1 MRTEFKVCLKPFEN
15 LSKSIINRRSVST
28 RLIKWTLTWVNI
40 HHLNRSLGPCS
51 SVMVFFSDS
60 SFRGKILSDDQ
71 NQTTAAW
78 VSSVQSTHNNYRGDR
93 EYPVLHEFIQVE

>member
-1 MRTEFKVCLKPFEN
+1 
-15 LSKSIINRRSVST
+15 
-28 RLIKWTLTWVNI
+28 
-40 HHLNRSLGPCS
+40 
-51 SVMVFFSDS
+51 MVFFSDS